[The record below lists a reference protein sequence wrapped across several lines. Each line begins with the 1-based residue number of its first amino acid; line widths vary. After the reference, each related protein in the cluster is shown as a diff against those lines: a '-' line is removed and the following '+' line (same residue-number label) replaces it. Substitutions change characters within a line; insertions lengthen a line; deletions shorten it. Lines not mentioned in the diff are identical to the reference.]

1 MKKVAIGGGQG
12 FWGDSPDAAI
22 HMIRNADIQY
32 MGCDYLA
39 ELTLSIMAKQQ
50 LKDPTKG
57 FAPDFTT
64 RILKEAG
71 KEAWDKHIRICTNAG
86 GMNINGCVDG
96 IRQWAEGNSM
106 SGYKIGY
113 VTGDNI
119 KDKIPQLLKDGWTFP
134 NFDYD
139 GNFNDILDKI
149 YNCNVYIGH
158 EGIEGC
164 LAEGADVVITGRAA
178 DSALFLAPLKYEFG
192 WAADDWD
199 NLARGIMA
207 GHLLEC
213 GGQGAG
219 GNYMYD
225 WRNVPRMDELG
236 FPIAEL
242 TDDTFE
248 ITKAPD
254 CGGIICE
261 QSCKEQ
267 FLYEVHDPANY
278 LTPDVNVDISH
289 ATITQVGDNRVR
301 IGGVKGK
308 PRPDTLKL
316 CVGYHKG
323 WKTVSMLSF
332 AWPDEAWKTYA
343 LEHGVSRSV
352 ISYLDIRPE
361 DFYKVET
368 TVDGLTVVTP
378 RAWEDLSEILQ
389 YHEELGLAVSEELTT
404 QYLQN
409 KQVARDFAIY
419 YELYQ
424 KYRQAYNIDAILQGV
439 WDEDVLTQAR
449 SAKMDERMS
458 LVSLLLEAVFLQME
472 RCTLRHDALCLIVA
486 ALKAQRGTL
495 DVPGDALTALAG
507 LEDNW
512 RAEANKAPSARQKVY
527 LDLLSLTAQ
536 WHGELSG
543 STPFSA
549 LKACY
554 QRSVADL
561 QAEVAET
568 QKKLGNLLRFLQE
581 AFGKGTELS
590 MAVNDLTV
598 APVATAFLGQFLS
611 TDYFAA
617 SRDLLL
623 HRQSEQLLHQIDL
636 TGLV

>member
-71 KEAWDKHIRICTNAG
+71 KEAWDKHIKICTNAG

-158 EGIEGC
+158 EGIERC

-332 AWPDEAWKTYA
+332 AWPDAYEKAQYCAEVIMKKMQRRGMKA
-343 LEHGVSRSV
+343 DDIH
-352 ISYLDIRPE
+352 ISYIGLNSLHANGPRSHHRNAGRRRADFRHTAGQHHSHWSLRVLPLHKSDFHHPAGCHFRPACRCIR
-361 DFYKVET
+361 
-368 TVDGLTVVTP
+368 
-378 RAWEDLSEILQ
+378 RLQ
-389 YHEELGLAVSEELTT
+389 PP
-404 QYLQN
+404 
-409 KQVARDFAIY
+409 
-419 YELYQ
+419 YQ
-424 KYRQAYNIDAILQGV
+424 R
-439 WDEDVLTQAR
+439 
-449 SAKMDERMS
+449 
-458 LVSLLLEAVFLQME
+458 
-472 RCTLRHDALCLIVA
+472 
-486 ALKAQRGTL
+486 
-495 DVPGDALTALAG
+495 
-507 LEDNW
+507 
-512 RAEANKAPSARQKVY
+512 PSAGAAA
-527 LDLLSLTAQ
+527 DSGLSAPPHGSDHARCGHVCRVSCPETA
-536 WHGELSG
+536 
-543 STPFSA
+543 
-549 LKACY
+549 
-554 QRSVADL
+554 D
-561 QAEVAET
+561 
-568 QKKLGNLLRFLQE
+568 
-581 AFGKGTELS
+581 
-590 MAVNDLTV
+590 
-598 APVATAFLGQFLS
+598 
-611 TDYFAA
+611 AA
-617 SRDLLL
+617 S
-623 HRQSEQLLHQIDL
+623 
-636 TGLV
+636 TA